1 MPRMIMPTNIMHTMI
16 MLMPNLPMENSIM
29 FARPVVTMTN
39 IMTIITLIII
49 TIMTTTIIIIPTI

>member
-29 FARPVVTMTN
+29 FARPVVTMMS
-39 IMTIITLIII
+39 IMTMITMI
-49 TIMTTTIIIIPTI
+49 TIMTKTITITIIPTI